1 MQIPTASILC
11 LLASTL
17 VAIGVP
23 VALVIFGKVRYHI
36 ALKPVVTGALCFV
49 IGAMVLESLMH
60 QLVFRLVPT
69 LPLRPWLYVAY
80 GALAAG
86 VFEEVARF
94 VGLKALCRF
103 ERPDLRTG
111 FAYGIGHGGIESIL
125 LMGATGISSLALMVT
140 VNRAG
145 AENLLSTLEGAQRTA
160 MEAQLAAA
168 AATPSWQYLL
178 GGYERLVAITLH
190 LALSILVW
198 MAAAGWLPKAFL
210 GISILLHALADVP
223 AAMAQVGLLGNLLLV
238 EALTTLV
245 TVYVVWYVH
254 TLYKRAK
261 KHAEMHIAPL

>member
-1 MQIPTASILC
+1 
-11 LLASTL
+11 
-17 VAIGVP
+17 
-23 VALVIFGKVRYHI
+23 
-36 ALKPVVTGALCFV
+36 
-49 IGAMVLESLMH
+49 
-60 QLVFRLVPT
+60 
-69 LPLRPWLYVAY
+69 
-80 GALAAG
+80 
-86 VFEEVARF
+86 
-94 VGLKALCRF
+94 
-103 ERPDLRTG
+103 
-111 FAYGIGHGGIESIL
+111 
-125 LMGATGISSLALMVT
+125 MVT

>member
-17 VAIGVP
+17 VAVGVP
-23 VALVIFGKVRYHI
+23 VALAIFGKVRYRI

-49 IGAMVLESLMH
+49 VGAMVLESLLH

-69 LPLRPWLYVAY
+69 LPMMPWLYVAY

-111 FAYGIGHGGIESIL
+111 FAYGVGHGGIESIL
-125 LMGATGISSLALMVT
+125 LMGANGISSLAILIT
-140 VNRAG
+140 ANRAG
-145 AENLLSTLEGAQRTA
+145 AESLLAGLEGAQRTA

-190 LALSILVW
+190 LALSVLVW
-198 MAAAGWLPKAFL
+198 MVACGWLPKAFL
-210 GISILLHALADVP
+210 GVSILLHALADVP
-223 AAMAQVGLLGNLLLV
+223 AAMAQVGLLGSVLLV
-238 EALTTLV
+238 EGLTTLV
-245 TVYVVWYVH
+245 TAYVAWYVY

-261 KHAEMHIAPL
+261 KHAQAHGAPL